1 MSNPAPR
8 MYGMERQLQIYL
20 AGMQGQRP
28 TTPMTYDQLEEQ
40 ARQRLSAEAF
50 GYVAGGAGGE
60 ETMRANRA
68 AFERWQ
74 IVPRMLRNVGE
85 RDSRVNVLGAT
96 LPAPL
101 MLAPI
106 GVQSIV
112 QPEAEVAVARAAAS
126 LGVPFILS
134 TASSKTMEEVAQAAD
149 AAGTAPRWY
158 QLYWGRDPELTASFL
173 ARAERAGY
181 SAIVVTLDTPLLSWR
196 ERDIAYAYLPFLQG
210 EGIANY
216 VSDPV
221 FRASLPQPPEEN
233 PQAAVMLFV
242 QVFSNPTLT
251 WDDVAFL
258 RAHTKL
264 PLLLKGILHP
274 DDARKALDAGAAG
287 IIVSNHGGRQVDGAI
302 PALDALPGIVAAVAG
317 RASVLFDSG
326 IRRGEG
332 VRERGPTNC
341 YPSLRRGRSAM
352 GGPPTLETG
361 VAVGV
366 SSGLTVGVGWML
378 GTPGPDGAKAV
389 PKSLMP
395 QVLVCSCSES
405 VTL

>member
-28 TTPMTYDQLEEQ
+28 TIPMTYDQLEEQ
-40 ARQRLSAEAF
+40 ARQKLSPEAF

-85 RDSRVNVLGAT
+85 RDTRVNVLGAT
-96 LPAPL
+96 MPAPL

-112 QPEAEVAVARAAAS
+112 HPDAEVAVARAAAS

-149 AAGTAPRWY
+149 AAANGGSAPRWY

-173 ARAERAGY
+173 GRAERAGY

-233 PQAAVMLFV
+233 PQAAVMRFV

-258 RAHTKL
+258 REHTRL

-274 DDARKALDAGAAG
+274 DDARRALDAGAAG

-302 PALDALPGIVAAVAG
+302 PALDALPGIVAAVGG
-317 RASVLFDSG
+317 RAPVLFDSG
-326 IRRGEG
+326 IRRGADIF
-332 VRERGPTNC
+332 R
-341 YPSLRRGRSAM
+341 A
-352 GGPPTLETG
+352 
-361 VAVGV
+361 VAVGAQATLLGRPYIWGLALGGEAGV
-366 SSGLTVGVGWML
+366 RDVLLNTLADFDLTLALSGYTSCAQLT
-378 GTPGPDGAKAV
+378 P
-389 PKSLMP
+389 
-395 QVLVCSCSES
+395 E
-405 VTL
+405 TLRRAE

>member
-50 GYVAGGAGGE
+50 GYVSGGAGGE

-74 IVPRMLRNVGE
+74 IVPRMLRNVSE
-85 RDSRVNVLGAT
+85 RDVRVNLLGAT
-96 LPAPL
+96 QPAPV

-112 QPEAEVAVARAAAS
+112 HPEAEVAVARAAAS
-126 LGVPFILS
+126 MGLPFILS

-149 AAGTAPRWY
+149 AAGAATRWY

-173 ARAERAGY
+173 GRAERAGY

-196 ERDIAYAYLPFLQG
+196 ERDIALAYLPFLLG

-216 VSDPV
+216 LSDPV

-233 PQAAVMLFV
+233 PQAAIMRFV

-251 WDDVAFL
+251 WDDLKFL
-258 RAHTKL
+258 REHTRL
-264 PLLLKGILHP
+264 PILLKGILHP
-274 DDARKALDAGAAG
+274 DDARQALDAGAAG

-302 PALDALPGIVAAVAG
+302 PALDALPGVVAAIQG
-317 RASVLFDSG
+317 RAPVLFDSG
-326 IRRGEG
+326 IRRGADIFRAVALGANTVLLGRPYMWGLALGGEAG
-332 VRERGPTNC
+332 VRDVLLNTLADLDLTLALSGYTSCAQLTPAV
-341 YPSLRRGRSAM
+341 LRRA
-352 GGPPTLETG
+352 E
-361 VAVGV
+361 
-366 SSGLTVGVGWML
+366 
-378 GTPGPDGAKAV
+378 
-389 PKSLMP
+389 
-395 QVLVCSCSES
+395 
-405 VTL
+405 

>member
-1 MSNPAPR
+1 MSDVAPR
-8 MYGMERQLQIYL
+8 MYGTERQMQVYL

-28 TTPMTYDQLEEQ
+28 TTPMSYEQLEEQ
-40 ARQRLSAEAF
+40 ARQRLSPEAY

-74 IVPRMLRNVGE
+74 IVPRMLRNVSQ
-85 RDSRVNVLGAT
+85 RDLRVQVLGASM
-96 LPAPL
+96 PAPV

-112 QPEAEVAVARAAAS
+112 HPEAEVAVARAAAS
-126 LGVPFILS
+126 IGVPFILS

-149 AAGTAPRWY
+149 AVGKTTRWY

-173 ARAERAGY
+173 SRAEKAGY
-181 SAIVVTLDTPLLSWR
+181 SAIVVTLDTPILSWR
-196 ERDIAYAYLPFLQG
+196 ERDISLAYLPFLLG

-216 VSDPV
+216 LSDPV

-233 PQAAVMLFV
+233 PQAAVMRFV

-251 WDDVAFL
+251 WDDLKFL
-258 RAHTKL
+258 REHTSL

-274 DDARKALDAGAAG
+274 EDASRALDAGAAG

-302 PALDALPGIVAAVAG
+302 PALDALPGVVAAAQG
-317 RASVLFDSG
+317 RVPVLFDSG
-326 IRRGEG
+326 IRRGADIFRAVALGAQAVLLGRPYMWGLTLGGEAV
-332 VRERGPTNC
+332 VRDVVLNTLADLDLTLALSGYTSFGQLSPEA
-341 YPSLRRGRSAM
+341 LRRA
-352 GGPPTLETG
+352 E
-361 VAVGV
+361 
-366 SSGLTVGVGWML
+366 
-378 GTPGPDGAKAV
+378 
-389 PKSLMP
+389 
-395 QVLVCSCSES
+395 
-405 VTL
+405 

>member
-1 MSNPAPR
+1 MSDAAPR
-8 MYGMERQLQIYL
+8 MYGTERQMQVYL

-28 TTPMTYDQLEEQ
+28 TTPMTYEQLEEQ
-40 ARQRLSAEAF
+40 ARQRLSPEAY

-74 IVPRMLRNVGE
+74 IVPRMLRNVGQ
-85 RDSRVNVLGAT
+85 RDLRVQTLGT
-96 LPAPL
+96 SMPAPV

-112 QPEAEVAVARAAAS
+112 HPEAEVAVARAATS

-149 AAGTAPRWY
+149 AVGNTPRWY

-173 ARAERAGY
+173 RRAERAGY
-181 SAIVVTLDTPLLSWR
+181 SAIVVTLDTPILSWR
-196 ERDIAYAYLPFLQG
+196 ERDISLAYLPFLLG

-216 VSDPV
+216 LSDPV
-221 FRASLPQPPEEN
+221 FRASLPQSPEEN
-233 PQAAVMLFV
+233 PQAAIMRFV

-251 WDDVAFL
+251 WDDVKFL
-258 RAHTKL
+258 REHTSL

-274 DDARKALDAGAAG
+274 DDARHALDAGAAG

-302 PALDALPGIVAAVAG
+302 PALDALPGVVAAVQG
-317 RASVLFDSG
+317 RAPVLFDSG
-326 IRRGEG
+326 IRRGAD
-332 VRERGPTNC
+332 VFR
-341 YPSLRRGRSAM
+341 A
-352 GGPPTLETG
+352 
-361 VAVGV
+361 VA
-366 SSGLTVGVGWML
+366 L
-378 GTPGPDGAKAV
+378 GAKAV
-389 PKSLMP
+389 LLGRPYMWGLTLGGEAGVRDV
-395 QVLVCSCSES
+395 VLNTLADLDLTLALSGYTSCAQLTPEA
-405 VTL
+405 LRRA

>member
-1 MSNPAPR
+1 MSDVAPR
-8 MYGMERQLQIYL
+8 MYGTERQMQVYL

-28 TTPMTYDQLEEQ
+28 TTPMTYEQLEEQ
-40 ARQRLSAEAF
+40 ARQRLSAEAY

-74 IVPRMLRNVGE
+74 IVPRMLCDVSQ
-85 RDSRVNVLGAT
+85 RDLRVQVLGASM
-96 LPAPL
+96 PAPV

-112 QPEAEVAVARAAAS
+112 HPEAEVAVARAAAS
-126 LGVPFILS
+126 IGVPFILS

-149 AAGTAPRWY
+149 AAGKAPRWY

-173 ARAERAGY
+173 TRAEKAGY
-181 SAIVVTLDTPLLSWR
+181 SAIVVTLDTSILSWR
-196 ERDIAYAYLPFLQG
+196 ERDISLAYLPFLLG

-216 VSDPV
+216 LSDPV

-233 PQAAVMLFV
+233 PQAAVMRFV

-251 WDDVAFL
+251 WDDLKFL
-258 RAHTKL
+258 REHTSL

-274 DDARKALDAGAAG
+274 EDASRALDAGAAG

-302 PALDALPGIVAAVAG
+302 PALDALPGVVAAVQG
-317 RASVLFDSG
+317 RMPVLFDSG
-326 IRRGEG
+326 IRRGADIFRAMALG
-332 VRERGPTNC
+332 AQAV
-341 YPSLRRGRSAM
+341 LLGRPYM
-352 GGPPTLETG
+352 WGLTLGGETG
-361 VAVGV
+361 VRDVVLNTLADLDLTLAL
-366 SSGLTVGVGWML
+366 SGYTSCAQLTL
-378 GTPGPDGAKAV
+378 EALRRA
-389 PKSLMP
+389 
-395 QVLVCSCSES
+395 E
-405 VTL
+405 

>member
-1 MSNPAPR
+1 MSNPAPH

-28 TTPMTYDQLEEQ
+28 TTPMTYDLLEEQ
-40 ARQRLSAEAF
+40 ARQKLSAEAF

-68 AFERWQ
+68 AIERWQ
-74 IVPRMLRNVGE
+74 IVPRMLRNVSE
-85 RDSRVNVLGAT
+85 RDTRVNVLGAMM
-96 LPAPL
+96 PAPL

-112 QPEAEVAVARAAAS
+112 HPEAEVAVARAAAS

-149 AAGTAPRWY
+149 AAGKAPRWY

-233 PQAAVMLFV
+233 PQAAVMRFV

-258 RAHTKL
+258 RAHTRL

-274 DDARKALDAGAAG
+274 DDARHALDAGAAG

-302 PALDALPGIVAAVAG
+302 PALDALPGIVAAVGG
-317 RASVLFDSG
+317 RAPVLFDSG
-326 IRRGEG
+326 IRRGSDIFRAVALGAQTTLLGRPYMWGLALGGEAG
-332 VRERGPTNC
+332 VRDVLLNTLADLDLTLALSGYTSCAQLSPEV
-341 YPSLRRGRSAM
+341 LRRA
-352 GGPPTLETG
+352 E
-361 VAVGV
+361 
-366 SSGLTVGVGWML
+366 
-378 GTPGPDGAKAV
+378 
-389 PKSLMP
+389 
-395 QVLVCSCSES
+395 
-405 VTL
+405 

>member
-1 MSNPAPR
+1 MSDVAPR
-8 MYGMERQLQIYL
+8 MYGTERQMQIYL

-28 TTPMTYDQLEEQ
+28 TTPMTYEQLEEQ
-40 ARQRLSAEAF
+40 ARQRLSPEAY

-74 IVPRMLRNVGE
+74 IVPRMLRDVSQ
-85 RDSRVNVLGAT
+85 RDLRVQVLGASM
-96 LPAPL
+96 PAPV

-112 QPEAEVAVARAAAS
+112 HPEAEVAVARAAAS
-126 LGVPFILS
+126 ISMPFILS

-149 AAGTAPRWY
+149 AAGKAPRWY

-173 ARAERAGY
+173 SRAEKAGY
-181 SAIVVTLDTPLLSWR
+181 SAIVVTLDTSILSWR
-196 ERDIAYAYLPFLQG
+196 ERDISLAYLPFLLG

-216 VSDPV
+216 LSDPV

-233 PQAAVMLFV
+233 PQAAVMRFV

-251 WDDVAFL
+251 WDDLKFL
-258 RAHTKL
+258 REHTSL

-274 DDARKALDAGAAG
+274 EDANRALDAGAAG

-302 PALDALPGIVAAVAG
+302 PALDALPGVVAAVRG
-317 RASVLFDSG
+317 RAPVLFDSG
-326 IRRGEG
+326 IRRGADIFRAVALGAQATLLGRPYMWGLTLDGEAG
-332 VRERGPTNC
+332 VRDVMLNTLADLDLTLALSGYTSCAQLTPEA
-341 YPSLRRGRSAM
+341 LRRA
-352 GGPPTLETG
+352 E
-361 VAVGV
+361 
-366 SSGLTVGVGWML
+366 
-378 GTPGPDGAKAV
+378 
-389 PKSLMP
+389 
-395 QVLVCSCSES
+395 
-405 VTL
+405 

>member
-1 MSNPAPR
+1 MSDAAPR
-8 MYGMERQLQIYL
+8 MYGTERQMQVYL

-28 TTPMTYDQLEEQ
+28 TTPMTYEQLEEQ
-40 ARQRLSAEAF
+40 ARQRLSAEAY

-74 IVPRMLRNVGE
+74 IVPRMLRNVSQ
-85 RDSRVNVLGAT
+85 RDLRVQALGASM
-96 LPAPL
+96 PAPV

-112 QPEAEVAVARAAAS
+112 HPEAELAVARAAAS
-126 LGVPFILS
+126 VGVPFILS

-149 AAGTAPRWY
+149 ATGKATRWY

-173 ARAERAGY
+173 SRAEKAGY
-181 SAIVVTLDTPLLSWR
+181 SAIVVTLDTSILSWR
-196 ERDIAYAYLPFLQG
+196 ERDISLAYLPFLLG

-216 VSDPV
+216 LSDPV

-233 PQAAVMLFV
+233 PQAAVMRFV

-251 WDDVAFL
+251 WDDLKFL
-258 RAHTKL
+258 REHTSL

-274 DDARKALDAGAAG
+274 EDASRALDAGAAG

-302 PALDALPGIVAAVAG
+302 PALDALPGVVAAVQG
-317 RASVLFDSG
+317 RMPVLFDSG
-326 IRRGEG
+326 IRRGADIFRAMALG
-332 VRERGPTNC
+332 AQAV
-341 YPSLRRGRSAM
+341 LLGRPYM
-352 GGPPTLETG
+352 WGLTLGGETG
-361 VAVGV
+361 VRDVVLNTLADLDLTLAL
-366 SSGLTVGVGWML
+366 SGYTSCAQLTL
-378 GTPGPDGAKAV
+378 EALRRA
-389 PKSLMP
+389 
-395 QVLVCSCSES
+395 E
-405 VTL
+405 